1 MPTITAIIRVKS
13 GTEQATRNA
22 LLVVA
27 DNVLNEP
34 QTIGFFVSHHSVD
47 PCPLTTRKCLTN
59 QAKGADTTAPRP
71 WRAPTTSPCRC
82 SGLRRPPHAVP
93 SPNLRSNRD
102 PSCRCFGEV
111 FAPPTP

>member
-13 GTEQATRNA
+13 GTEQATSNA

-59 QAKGADTTAPRP
+59 QAERGRHNGPETAAGSYDIAVPLLRPSPPTSRRAVAEPALKSRPVVPLPRRGV
-71 WRAPTTSPCRC
+71 RAPTP
-82 SGLRRPPHAVP
+82 
-93 SPNLRSNRD
+93 
-102 PSCRCFGEV
+102 
-111 FAPPTP
+111 

>member
-34 QTIGFFVSHHSVD
+34 QTIGFFVSQHSVD
-47 PCPLTTRKCLTN
+47 PCPLTTCECLAN
-59 QAKGADTTAPRP
+59 QAEMSRHNGPETVARFYGTAVPLLRP
-71 WRAPTTSPCRC
+71 SPPTSRRAVAEPALKSRPVVPLLRRGVRAPTP
-82 SGLRRPPHAVP
+82 
-93 SPNLRSNRD
+93 
-102 PSCRCFGEV
+102 
-111 FAPPTP
+111 